1 MSGSQR
7 AAARRTRR
15 ADKLAPRKDAHPATR
30 LSLSIV
36 ALGFAVPAMPVF
48 AAPVSSVSPGDKG
61 ADAAVPVTLA
71 YNFDSKLLLG
81 SSLGVA
87 DIERYNKASVV
98 DPGRYQ
104 VDVYLNSNFISRK
117 AVEFRAAQDGE
128 VYPCLSDTFLRDSGV
143 LVSGIKSGDPA
154 VNAAPAETPMPDS
167 QQSGMA
173 AIGDEAGG
181 TDTPGECLP
190 MGKRIEGASTTFDLS
205 RLRLDISVPQAMMK
219 STPRGS
225 VDIKE
230 LDAGQTMAYVNYDTN
245 YYTSS
250 ALGFKTNSFYA
261 GLNAGVN
268 FGLWRLHQQSAYSFT
283 DGGNSRYS
291 RWNNIRA
298 YAERPLP
305 QIGSSLVVGQN
316 FTSGNLLSS
325 VGYTGV
331 HNQTDERSLPDSM
344 QGYAP
349 VVTGIANTNARVVVS
364 QNGNTIYQTTVAPGP
379 FRITD
384 LSPTS
389 FQGDL
394 TVQVFEANGQVST
407 FVVPFSAV
415 PNSRRAGS
423 SHYSATVGRVRQVQ
437 GANATFADLTYERG
451 LTNSVTLN
459 TATRL
464 SSDYQA
470 LLAGTVFA
478 TPIGAFGMNASWSN
492 ALDATGHRTNGW
504 LSSITYSHTIAATQT
519 TFALAG
525 YRYSTSGYRDFVDAL
540 GARAAYQ
547 SGQSW
552 SSTTYQQRNQFTL
565 NVNQNLDSYGSL
577 SLSLGVSSYYGAKA
591 RDTQFQVSYNNH
603 FRSMSYNLSFVRQH
617 TGPLY
622 TTNGPGFVTGS
633 GQSGTVYPTSNTF
646 MATVSIPFGS
656 GPRAAS
662 VSGGVS
668 LDSRSSSTYQA
679 SVSGIADEAQTIS
692 YGLAGTAQTG
702 NGQRSISGNIQKNLS
717 MITMGASYSQ
727 GNGFWQGG
735 ATARGS
741 AVAHSGGVT
750 LGPYLADTFAVVEA
764 KGAEGAKVR
773 NGQGA
778 QVDRWGYA
786 IVPSLTPYRYN
797 DVALDTKG
805 IGARAELTGNQLR
818 VAPYPGSAVLLRFST
833 LTGHAVLI
841 HSALPD
847 GKPLPLGA
855 DVLNSDGAAI
865 GMVGQGG
872 QVYARVPSDRGVVT
886 VKWGDGHDNQC
897 TIPYDVSGQDPK
909 AALLKMTVGCSPI
922 EISAK
927 Q

>member
-1 MSGSQR
+1 M
-7 AAARRTRR
+7 AAAST
-15 ADKLAPRKDAHPATR
+15 PE
-30 LSLSIV
+30 
-36 ALGFAVPAMPVF
+36 
-48 AAPVSSVSPGDKG
+48 
-61 ADAAVPVTLA
+61 
-71 YNFDSKLLLG
+71 YNFDNRLLLG
-81 SSLGVA
+81 SALGVA

-104 VDVYLNSNFISRK
+104 VDLYLNSNFISRK
-117 AVEFRAAQDGE
+117 AVEFRAVQDGE
-128 VYPCLSDTFLRDSGV
+128 VYPCLSDAFLRDSGV
-143 LVSGIKSGDPA
+143 LVSGIKSGDAP
-154 VNAAPAETPMPDS
+154 VNAAPAEAPLPDS
-167 QQSGMA
+167 HSGMTA
-173 AIGDEAGG
+173 GADQAGG

-190 MGKRIEGASTTFDLS
+190 LARRIDGASTAFDLS
-205 RLRLDISVPQAMMK
+205 RLRLDISVPQALMK

-225 VDIKE
+225 IDVKS

-250 ALGFKTNSFYA
+250 SLGYHANSFYA

-268 FGLWRLHQQSAYSFT
+268 IGLWRLHQQSAFSYS
-283 DGGNSRYS
+283 DAGNFHYS

-305 QIGSSLVVGQN
+305 QIGSDLVVGQN
-316 FTSGNLLSS
+316 FTGGSLLSS
-325 VGYTGV
+325 VAYTGF
-331 HNQTDERSLPDSM
+331 HLETDERSLPDSM

-384 LSPTS
+384 LNPTS

-394 TVQVFEANGQVST
+394 TVQVFEANGQVSS

-415 PNSRRAGS
+415 PSSRRAGS
-423 SHYSATVGRVRQVQ
+423 SHYSVTVGKVRQIEGV
-437 GANATFADLTYERG
+437 NAAFADLAYERG
-451 LTNSVTLN
+451 LTNNVTLN
-459 TATRL
+459 SATRL
-464 SSDYQA
+464 ASDYQA
-470 LLAGTVFA
+470 LLAGAVFA
-478 TPIGAFGMNASWSN
+478 TPVGAFGLNASWSN
-492 ALDATGHRTNGW
+492 ALDVTGHYTNGW
-504 LSSITYSHTIAATQT
+504 LGSVTYSHTIAATQT

-540 GARAAYQ
+540 GARAAWE
-547 SGQSW
+547 SGRNW
-552 SSTTYQQRNQFTL
+552 SSSTYQQRNQFTV
-565 NVNQNLDSYGSL
+565 NVNQNFNSYGSL
-577 SLSLGVSSYYGAKA
+577 SFSLGVSNYYGAKA
-591 RDTQFQVSYNNH
+591 RDTQFQISYNNH
-603 FRSMSYNLSFVRQH
+603 FKSLSYNLTFVRQH

-622 TTNGPGFVTGS
+622 STNGPDFYTGG
-633 GQSGTVYPTSNTF
+633 GQTNVQTGMQYPTSNTL
-646 MATVSIPFGS
+646 MATVTIPFGS

-662 VSGGVS
+662 VSGGVTLAS
-668 LDSRSSSTYQA
+668 NSSSTYQT
-679 SVSGIADEAQTIS
+679 SVSGIADEAQTVS
-692 YGLAGTAQTG
+692 YGLTGTAQAG
-702 NGQRSISGNIQKNLS
+702 DGQRSISGNIQKNLS

-750 LGPYLADTFAVVEA
+750 LGPYLADTFGVVEA
-764 KGAEGAKVR
+764 KGAEGATVR

-797 DVALDTKG
+797 DVALDSKG
-805 IGARAELTGNQLR
+805 IGTGAELTGNQLR

-841 HSALPD
+841 RSTLPD

-872 QVYARVPSDRGVVT
+872 QVYARVPSERGVVT
-886 VKWGDGHDNQC
+886 VKWGGQHEDQC

-909 AALLKMTVGCSPI
+909 AALVNLTAGCAPV
-922 EISAK
+922 EASAR

>member
-1 MSGSQR
+1 MS
-7 AAARRTRR
+7 
-15 ADKLAPRKDAHPATR
+15 RKDLHPATR
-30 LSLSIV
+30 LSLSVV
-36 ALGFAVPAMPVF
+36 ALGFAVPALPVF
-48 AAPVSSVSPGDKG
+48 AAPVDIDASGSGTAAASP
-61 ADAAVPVTLA
+61 PE
-71 YNFDSKLLLG
+71 YNFDNRLLLG

-104 VDVYLNSNFISRK
+104 VDIYLNSNFISRK

-128 VYPCLSDTFLRDSGV
+128 IYPCLSDAFLRDSGV
-143 LVSGIKSGDPA
+143 LVSGIKSGGDP
-154 VNAAPAETPMPDS
+154 VNTAPAETPLPDR
-167 QQSGMA
+167 QSGMTA
-173 AIGDEAGG
+173 GAEQAGG

-190 MGKRIEGASTTFDLS
+190 LASRIEGASTAFDLS
-205 RLRLDISVPQAMMK
+205 RLRLDISVPQALMK

-225 VDIKE
+225 IDVKS

-250 ALGFKTNSFYA
+250 ALGYKANSFYA

-268 FGLWRLHQQSAYSFT
+268 FGLWRLHQQSAFSYS
-283 DGGNSRYS
+283 DAGNFHYS

-305 QIGSSLVVGQN
+305 QIGSDLVIGQN
-316 FTSGNLLSS
+316 FTGGSLLSS
-325 VGYTGV
+325 VAYTGF
-331 HNQTDERSLPDSM
+331 HLETDERSLPDSM

-384 LSPTS
+384 LNPTS

-394 TVQVFEANGQVST
+394 TVQVFEANGQVSS

-415 PNSRRAGS
+415 PSSRRAGS
-423 SHYSATVGRVRQVQ
+423 SHYSFTVGKVRQVE
-437 GANATFADLTYERG
+437 GANAAFADLTYERG
-451 LTNSVTLN
+451 LTNNVTLN
-459 TATRL
+459 SAARL
-464 SSDYQA
+464 ASDYQA
-470 LLAGTVFA
+470 LLAGAVFA
-478 TPIGAFGMNASWSN
+478 TPIGAFGVNASWSN
-492 ALDATGHRTNGW
+492 ALDVTGHYTNGW
-504 LSSITYSHTIAATQT
+504 LGSVTYSHTIAATQT

-540 GARAAYQ
+540 GARAAWE
-547 SGQSW
+547 SGRNW
-552 SSTTYQQRNQFTL
+552 SSSTYQQRNQFTVNL
-565 NVNQNLDSYGSL
+565 NQNFNSYGSL
-577 SLSLGVSSYYGAKA
+577 SFSLGVSNYYGAKA
-591 RDTQFQVSYNNH
+591 RDTQFQISYNNH
-603 FRSMSYNLSFVRQH
+603 FKSLSYNLTFVRQH

-622 TTNGPGFVTGS
+622 STNGPDFYTGG
-633 GQSGTVYPTSNTF
+633 GQTNVQTGMQYPTSNTF
-646 MATVSIPFGS
+646 MATVTIPFGS

-662 VSGGVS
+662 VSGGVTLAS
-668 LDSRSSSTYQA
+668 NSGSTYQT
-679 SVSGIADEAQTIS
+679 SVSGIADEAQTVS
-692 YGLAGTAQTG
+692 YGLTGTAQAG
-702 NGQRSISGNIQKNLS
+702 DGQRSISGNIQKNLS

-750 LGPYLADTFAVVEA
+750 LGPYLADTFGVVEA
-764 KGAEGAKVR
+764 KGAEGATVR

-797 DVALDTKG
+797 DVALDSKG
-805 IGARAELTGNQLR
+805 IGTGAELTGNQLR

-841 HSALPD
+841 RSTLPD

-872 QVYARVPSDRGVVT
+872 QVYARVPSERGVVT
-886 VKWGDGHDNQC
+886 VKWGGRHEDQC

-909 AALLKMTVGCSPI
+909 AALVNLTAGCAPI
-922 EISAK
+922 EASAR

>member
-1 MSGSQR
+1 MPASKH
-7 AAARRTRR
+7 AAAHRTRR
-15 ADKLAPRKDAHPATR
+15 VEKRVPRKDAHPSCR
-30 LSLSIV
+30 LSLSLI
-36 ALGFAVPAMPVF
+36 ALGFTVPAVPLC
-48 AAPVSSVSPGDKG
+48 AAPITSSEKG
-61 ADAAVPVTLA
+61 TGGAASSTTLA

-87 DIERYNKASVV
+87 DIERYNKASIV

-104 VDVYLNSNFISRK
+104 VDVYLNSSFVSRK
-117 AVEFRAAQDGE
+117 AVEFRADQNGD

-143 LVSGIKSGDPA
+143 LLSGVKSGDAA

-167 QQSGMA
+167 QSGMA
-173 AIGDEAGG
+173 ASGDNAGG

-190 MGKRIEGASTTFDLS
+190 MGKRIEGGSTTFDLS
-205 RLRLDISVPQAMMK
+205 RLRLDISVPQATMK
-219 STPRGS
+219 TTLRGS
-225 VDIKE
+225 VDIKS

-250 ALGFKTNSFYA
+250 ALGFKTNAVYA

-268 FGLWRLHQQSAYSFT
+268 IGLWRLHQQSAYSFT
-283 DGGNSRYS
+283 DGGNVRYS

-305 QIGSSLVVGQN
+305 GIGSDLLVGQN

-325 VGYTGV
+325 VGYTGI
-331 HNQTDERSLPDSM
+331 HIETDERSLPDSL

-423 SHYSATVGRVRQVQ
+423 SHYSATVGKVRQVE
-437 GANATFADLTYERG
+437 GANAAFADLTYERG
-451 LTNSVTLN
+451 LTNNVTLN
-459 TATRL
+459 SATRL

-470 LLAGTVFA
+470 LLAGAVFA
-478 TPIGAFGMNASWSN
+478 TPVGAFGLNASWSN
-492 ALDATGHRTNGW
+492 ALDQTGHHTNGW

-540 GARAAYQ
+540 GARAAYKN
-547 SGQSW
+547 GQNW
-552 SSTTYQQRNQFTL
+552 SSSTYQQRNQFTV

-577 SLSLGVSSYYGAKA
+577 SLSLGVSNYYGAKA
-591 RDTQFQVSYNNH
+591 RDTQFQISYNNH
-603 FRSMSYNLSFVRQH
+603 IKSLSYNLSFVRQH

-622 TTNGPGFVTGS
+622 TTSGPGFVTGA
-633 GQSGTVYPTSNTF
+633 GGRQTGVQYPTSNTF

-656 GPRAAS
+656 GPRSAS
-662 VSGGVS
+662 VSGGVT
-668 LDSRSSSTYQA
+668 LDSHSSSTYQA

-717 MITMGASYSQ
+717 MVTMGASYSQ

-750 LGPYLADTFAVVEA
+750 FGPYLSDTFGVVEA

-805 IGARAELTGNQLR
+805 ISTRAELTGNQLR
-818 VAPYPGSAVLLRFST
+818 VAPYPGSSVLLRFAT

-841 HSALPD
+841 RSALPD
-847 GKPLPLGA
+847 GKALPLGA
-855 DVLNSDGAAI
+855 DVLNSAGATI

-872 QVYARVPSDRGVVT
+872 QVYARVPSDRGAVT
-886 VKWGDGHDNQC
+886 VKWGDGQENQC
-897 TIPYDVSGQDPK
+897 TIPYDVSGADPK
-909 AALLKMTVGCSPI
+909 AALLNLTADCSPI
-922 EISAK
+922 ELSAK
-927 Q
+927 P

>member
-1 MSGSQR
+1 MTRPVQDAARPARR
-7 AAARRTRR
+7 AAKHAS
-15 ADKLAPRKDAHPATR
+15 RKDLHAASR
-30 LSLSIV
+30 LSLSMV
-36 ALGFAVPAMPVF
+36 ALGFAVPSLPVY
-48 AAPVSSVSPGDKG
+48 AAPVDI
-61 ADAAVPVTLA
+61 DAGESGVAAPSTLA
-71 YNFDSKLLLG
+71 YNFDSRLLLG

-87 DIERYNKASVV
+87 DIERYNKASAV

-104 VDVYLNSNFISRK
+104 VDIYLNSNFISRM
-117 AVEFRAAQDGE
+117 AVEFRTAQDGE
-128 VYPCLSDTFLRDSGV
+128 LYPCLSDGFLRESGV
-143 LVSGIKSGDPA
+143 LVSGIQSGDEHA
-154 VNAAPAETPMPDS
+154 NAAPAEAPLPGS
-167 QQSGMA
+167 QSGTA
-173 AIGDEAGG
+173 AGADQAGG
-181 TDTPGECLP
+181 TNTPGECLP
-190 MGKRIEGASTTFDLS
+190 VAKRIAGASTTFDLS

-225 VDIKE
+225 IDVKS

-250 ALGFKTNSFYA
+250 ARGYKGDSFYA

-268 FGLWRLHQQSAYSFT
+268 VGLWRLHQQSAFTYS
-283 DGGNSRYS
+283 DGDNYHYS

-305 QIGSSLVVGQN
+305 QIGSDLVVGQN
-316 FTSGNLLSS
+316 YTSGNLLSS
-325 VGYTGV
+325 VGYTGF
-331 HNQTDERSLPDSM
+331 HLETDERSLPDSM

-349 VVTGIANTNARVVVS
+349 VVTGIANTNARVVIS

-384 LSPTS
+384 LNPTS

-394 TVQVFEANGQVST
+394 TVQVFEANGQVSS

-415 PNSRRAGS
+415 PSSRRAGS
-423 SHYSATVGRVRQVQ
+423 SHYSVTLGKVRQVE

-451 LTNSVTLN
+451 LTNSITLN
-459 TATRL
+459 SATRL
-464 SSDYQA
+464 ANDYQA
-470 LLAGTVFA
+470 LLAGAVFS
-478 TPIGAFGMNASWSN
+478 TPIGAVGVNASWSN
-492 ALDATGHRTNGW
+492 ALDVTGHHTNGW
-504 LSSITYSHTIAATQT
+504 LGSVTYSHTFEATQT
-519 TFALAG
+519 NFALAG

-540 GARAAYQ
+540 GARAAWQ
-547 SGQSW
+547 NGQNW
-552 SSTTYQQRNQFTL
+552 SSSTYQQRNQFTV
-565 NVNQNLDSYGSL
+565 NVNQNFNSFGSL
-577 SLSLGVSSYYGAKA
+577 SFSLGVSNYYGAKA
-591 RDTQFQVSYNNH
+591 RDTQFQISYNNH
-603 FRSMSYNLSFVRQH
+603 FKSLSYNLTFVRQH

-622 TTNGPGFVTGS
+622 ATNGPGFYAGGGQTGVQT
-633 GQSGTVYPTSNTF
+633 GAQYPTSNTF
-646 MATVSIPFGS
+646 MATVTIPFGS

-662 VSGGVS
+662 VSGGVT
-668 LDSRSSSTYQA
+668 LDSHSSSTYQT
-679 SVSGIADEAQTIS
+679 SVSGIADEAQTVS
-692 YGLAGTAQTG
+692 YGLTGTAQTG
-702 NGQRSISGNIQKNLS
+702 DGQRSISGNIQKNLS

-750 LGPYLADTFAVVEA
+750 LGPYLSDTFGVVEA
-764 KGAEGAKVR
+764 KGAEGATVR

-797 DVALDTKG
+797 DVALDSKG
-805 IGARAELTGNQLR
+805 IGTRAELTGNQLR

-841 HSALPD
+841 RSTLPD

-872 QVYARVPSDRGVVT
+872 QLYARVPSDRGVVT
-886 VKWGDGHDNQC
+886 VKWGERHEDRC

-909 AALLKMTVGCSPI
+909 AALVNLTAGCTPV
-922 EISAK
+922 EASAR

>member
-1 MSGSQR
+1 MTCSAH
-7 AAARRTRR
+7 AAARHTRR
-15 ADKLAPRKDAHPATR
+15 AGKLAPRKDAHPACR

-36 ALGFAVPAMPVF
+36 ALGFAVPAMPVL
-48 AAPVSSVSPGDKG
+48 AAPVDPSEKESG
-61 ADAAVPVTLA
+61 AAVPTTLA

-117 AVEFRAAQDGE
+117 AVEFRADQDGE
-128 VYPCLSDTFLRDSGV
+128 VYPCLSDSFLRESGV
-143 LVSGIKSGDPA
+143 LVSGVKSGDA
-154 VNAAPAETPMPDS
+154 SVDAAPAETPMPDS
-167 QQSGMA
+167 ESGMA
-173 AIGDEAGG
+173 ASGDKAGG
-181 TDTPGECLP
+181 TDTPGACLP
-190 MGKRIEGASTTFDLS
+190 MGKRVEGASTTFDLS

-225 VDIKE
+225 VDIKS

-250 ALGFKTNSFYA
+250 AFGFKTNSFYA

-268 FGLWRLHQQSAYSFT
+268 IGLWRLHQQSAYSFT
-283 DGGNSRYS
+283 DGGNTRYS

-305 QIGSSLVVGQN
+305 EIGSQLVVGQN

-331 HNQTDERSLPDSM
+331 HIETDERSLPDSM

-394 TVQVFEANGQVST
+394 TVQVFEANGQVSS

-423 SHYSATVGRVRQVQ
+423 SHYSATLGKVRQVQ
-437 GANATFADLTYERG
+437 GANAAFADLTYERG
-451 LTNSVTLN
+451 LTNHVTLN
-459 TATRL
+459 SATRL
-464 SSDYQA
+464 SSDYQS
-470 LLAGTVFA
+470 LLAGAVFA
-478 TPIGAFGMNASWSN
+478 TPVGAFGLNASWSN
-492 ALDATGHRTNGW
+492 ALDQTGHHTNGW

-540 GARAAYQ
+540 GARAAYKN
-547 SGQSW
+547 GQNW
-552 SSTTYQQRNQFTL
+552 SSSTYQQRNQFTV

-577 SLSLGVSSYYGAKA
+577 SLSLGVSNYYGAKS
-591 RDTQFQVSYNNH
+591 RDTQFQISYNNH
-603 FRSMSYNLSFVRQH
+603 FKSLSYNLSFVRQH

-622 TTNGPGFVTGS
+622 TTSGPGFVTGNTQT
-633 GQSGTVYPTSNTF
+633 GRQYPTSNTF

-656 GPRAAS
+656 GPRSAS
-662 VSGGVS
+662 VSGGVT
-668 LDSRSSSTYQA
+668 LDSHSSSTYQA

-692 YGLAGTAQTG
+692 YGLTGTAQTG
-702 NGQRSISGNIQKNLS
+702 DGQRSISGNIQKNLS

-727 GNGFWQGG
+727 GNGFWQAG
-735 ATARGS
+735 ATARGA

-750 LGPYLADTFAVVEA
+750 FGPYLSDTFGLVEA
-764 KGAEGAKVR
+764 KGAEGATVR

-805 IGARAELTGNQLR
+805 ISTRAELTGNQLR
-818 VAPYPGSAVLLRFST
+818 VAPYPGSSVLLRFST

-841 HSALPD
+841 RSTLPD

-855 DVLNSDGAAI
+855 DVLTSDGTAI

-872 QVYARVPSDRGVVT
+872 QVYARVPSEQGVVT
-886 VKWGDGHDNQC
+886 VKWGEGRENQC
-897 TIPYDVSGQDPK
+897 AIPYDLSGQDAK
-909 AALLKMTVGCSPI
+909 APLVNMKAECSPI
-922 EISAK
+922 VVSAK
-927 Q
+927 R